1 MKIIFTDHAKER
13 IKERQI
19 LISDIRKTIKLPT
32 SHLWSY
38 SPTVKVQKIV
48 NGKTLEI
55 IYEQKGQIII
65 QHLFRPIFLT
75 KIITKLLIPE

>member
-1 MKIIFTDHAKER
+1 MKIIFTEHAKER
-13 IKERQI
+13 ICERRI
-19 LISDIRKTIKLPT
+19 LIKDIRKGILLPT

-38 SPTVKVQKIV
+38 SPTIKIQKII

-65 QHLFRPIFLT
+65 
-75 KIITKLLIPE
+75 IITAYYL

>member
-13 IKERQI
+13 VKERGI
-19 LISDIRKTIKLPT
+19 LVSDIKKAVKLPT

-38 SPTVKVQKIV
+38 LPTIKIQKII

-55 IYEQKGQIII
+55 IYEQKGPIII
-65 QHLFRPIFLT
+65 
-75 KIITKLLIPE
+75 IITAYYL